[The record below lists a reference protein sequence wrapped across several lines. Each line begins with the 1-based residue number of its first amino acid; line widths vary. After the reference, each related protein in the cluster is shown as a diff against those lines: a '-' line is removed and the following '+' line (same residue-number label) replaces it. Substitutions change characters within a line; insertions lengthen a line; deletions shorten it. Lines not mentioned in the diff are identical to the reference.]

1 MSDPV
6 DSSIVDLLT
15 RMDAA
20 LGALL
25 CMSFALFKLG
35 ATAFKPVIHQC
46 LCGSSSPS
54 IVKSCLLIEGAPG
67 CQSLKDCSMP
77 LMGGINEALV

>member
-6 DSSIVDLLT
+6 DFSIVYLLT

-20 LGALL
+20 LGLLL
-25 CMSFALFKLG
+25 CMSFALLKLG

-46 LCGSSSPS
+46 LCGSSRPS
-54 IVKSCLLIEGAPG
+54 IVKSCLLIEGVPWVSVVEGLQHAVDG
-67 CQSLKDCSMP
+67 RYQ
-77 LMGGINEALV
+77 